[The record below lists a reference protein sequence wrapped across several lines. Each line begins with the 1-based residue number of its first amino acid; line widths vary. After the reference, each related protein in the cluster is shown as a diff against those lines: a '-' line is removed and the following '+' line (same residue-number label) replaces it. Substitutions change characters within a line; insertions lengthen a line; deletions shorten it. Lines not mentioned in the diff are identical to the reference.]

1 MSLSI
6 LVNEKKWPYKGD
18 DIKGKSELSR
28 IDRAAIRELNHP
40 LVLADVEL
48 PQQLLYGQVLVV
60 FITVECA
67 RCQIEGES
75 RINFCR
81 IY

>member
-1 MSLSI
+1 MTLKERVSSA
-6 LVNEKKWPYKGD
+6 VSTEP
-18 DIKGKSELSR
+18 
-28 IDRAAIRELNHP
+28 AIRELNHP

-67 RCQIEGES
+67 LGQIIRGKL
-75 RINFCR
+75 
-81 IY
+81 Y